1 MSKAT
6 INVREED
13 KRAYIKMPECE
24 FHDTINVRDTYV
36 YDATRGIFDL
46 VADIFRSNDRFD
58 FNDITRIINQKLPE
72 HIEDIKEKMELAKKS
87 EGKCPRSSRKS
98 DSGIRLC
105 MSNFF

>member
-1 MSKAT
+1 
-6 INVREED
+6 
-13 KRAYIKMPECE
+13 MPECE

-72 HIEDIKEKMELAKKS
+72 HIEDIKEKMELAKKAKES
-87 EGKCPRSSRKS
+87 AREALENLTAAFGYACQISF
-98 DSGIRLC
+98 D
-105 MSNFF
+105 